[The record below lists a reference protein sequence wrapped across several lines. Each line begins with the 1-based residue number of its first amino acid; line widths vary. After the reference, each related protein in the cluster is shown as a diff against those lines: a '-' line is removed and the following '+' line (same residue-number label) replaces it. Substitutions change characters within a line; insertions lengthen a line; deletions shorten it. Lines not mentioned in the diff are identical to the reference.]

1 MQRRPK
7 NKPFYLD
14 NYIIKENGQYYKVWV
29 IRKNNETFMT
39 KSKYSPWQFEI
50 QYNLNNPA
58 DVVKKI
64 DRGLLFCLE
73 NLCKAE
79 TDDEILRYVR
89 QLIAQMQAYQKQYLI
104 KTNPNLNE
112 EDLEKLFFAKIE
124 KVSSLFDEKHPDL
137 DLMVALEKALD
148 HELIKNNQL
157 LNKVLYGF
165 IASKQEKGME

>member
-1 MQRRPK
+1 M
-7 NKPFYLD
+7 
-14 NYIIKENGQYYKVWV
+14 
-29 IRKNNETFMT
+29 
-39 KSKYSPWQFEI
+39 
-50 QYNLNNPA
+50 
-58 DVVKKI
+58 VKKI
-64 DRGLLFCLE
+64 DNGLLFCLE

-79 TDDEILRYVR
+79 TDEGILRYVR
-89 QLIAQMQAYQKQYLI
+89 QLISQMQAYQKQYLI

>member
-64 DRGLLFCLE
+64 DNGLLFCLE

-89 QLIAQMQAYQKQYLI
+89 QLIAQMQAYQKQYLL
-104 KTNPNLNE
+104 KRDSNLNE
-112 EDLEKLFFAKIE
+112 EELEKLLFAKFE
-124 KVSSLFDEKHPDL
+124 KVSFLFGEKHPDM
-137 DLMVALEKALD
+137 DLMLALEKALE
-148 HELIKNNQL
+148 HELIQNNQQ
-157 LNKVLYGF
+157 LNKVLNEF
-165 IASKQEKGME
+165 ITSKQEKGME